1 MRIASYNI
9 RGLGGRIKMKTIRSL
24 IKKEKVEFI
33 CIQET
38 KLERFDNFSCQSL

>member
-9 RGLGGRIKMKTIRSL
+9 RGLGGRIKRSA
-24 IKKEKVEFI
+24 IEKLVREEKLDFI

-38 KLERFDNFSCQSL
+38 KMEKIEAFF

>member
-9 RGLGGRIKMKTIRSL
+9 KGLGGRIKRRVVRNLIRTER
-24 IKKEKVEFI
+24 IDFI

-38 KLERFDNFSCQSL
+38 KLENIEELFCQ